1 LLPTE
6 KVSRP
11 QSAVTHRRE
20 HSCPQ
25 LFHLLTAFIVISIG
39 RSFGDPILAA
49 QQLTSAERQK
59 VQDWYVRTVERT
71 GDGQWGVAIGT
82 MDGRVLWS
90 LNPELELIPAS
101 TAKLFTTGFTRAT
114 AGGGARIST
123 RVIGR
128 GRLDSTSGRWE
139 GSWQL
144 ELGGDP
150 TLERPGRGGP
160 TLRELARQLR
170 QQGIRVLEGPMAM
183 TSRTGPAS
191 SRYPTVW
198 STDFVGQLY
207 APPVGPVTLH
217 ENTVSLTFRPGPDV
231 GSPPTLVSA
240 YPAGI
245 ERLVRIN
252 ATTTGGA
259 RRRLGLIADSDGG
272 WTLIGSVGLGSRN
285 VGLSAVAHDPTSVLT
300 YAWSAALERGGIQWI
315 NRSAPATSLQ
325 ALPVVL
331 AKVES
336 APFDSVAV
344 EINRRSLNIGAELV
358 LQWAAASQ
366 TAGPSMVTQHVRDVV
381 GPRAQIRLV
390 DGSGL
395 SELDRVSPLT
405 QMLYLAR
412 YPQLRGAER
421 FPFLLP
427 ANGIGTLRGLRGG
440 MARGVVHAKTGTL
453 DRVATLAGYLGRTDG
468 VLVISLMYNGR
479 RIGPARAA
487 EWELFRLL
495 GAEGVDLTG
504 ALETHMGGPTPV
516 IDEDPTDSVGQQ

>member
-1 LLPTE
+1 MHPRLL
-6 KVSRP
+6 VSLVIVCL
-11 QSAVTHRRE
+11 SAFF
-20 HSCPQ
+20 S
-25 LFHLLTAFIVISIG
+25 A
-39 RSFGDPILAA
+39 RSLAA
-49 QQLTSAERQK
+49 QALTPGELAGVE
-59 VQDWYVRTVERT
+59 DWYRRTVLRT
-71 GDGQWGVAIGT
+71 GDGQWGIAIGT
-82 MDGRVLWS
+82 MNGRVLWS

-101 TAKLFTTGFTRAT
+101 TAKLFTTGFTRAR

-128 GRLDSTSGRWE
+128 GMLDSATGRWQ

-160 TLRELARQLR
+160 TLRELARQLHDR
-170 QQGIRVLEGPMAM
+170 GIRVLEGPLAL

-198 STDFVGQLY
+198 STSFEGQLY

-217 ENTVSLTFRPGPDV
+217 ENTVSLTFRPGSDV
-231 GSPPTLVSA
+231 GSPPALVSA
-240 YPAGI
+240 YPVGI

-252 ATTTGGA
+252 ATTVGGS

-272 WTLIGSVGLGSRN
+272 WTLVGSIGIGRRMVGI
-285 VGLSAVAHDPTSVLT
+285 SAVAHDPSSVLA
-300 YAWSAALERGGIQWI
+300 YAWAASLDRAGIKWTNRNSPPSAWQV
-315 NRSAPATSLQ
+315 APA
-325 ALPVVL
+325 VL

-366 TAGPSMVTQHVRDVV
+366 TAGPSLLTQHVREVV
-381 GPRAQIRLV
+381 GPKAQVQLV

-421 FPFLLP
+421 FPLLLP
-427 ANGIGTLRGLRGG
+427 ANGIGTLRGLRRG

-479 RIGPARAA
+479 RIGAARAA

-495 GAEGVDLTG
+495 GAEGVNLSG
-504 ALETHMGGPTPV
+504 ALETHMGGPSNL
-516 IDEDPTDSVGQQ
+516 DEEPADSTAER